1 MFVKRKEILWN
12 KDLNETKRIK
22 VCQKKQFWTV
32 TNCYWIVSTYITHNC
47 WCFNKISLQVIKYF
61 PNRIFFNTELRK
73 VWLRESKAYSIFI
86 VARTFSISN
95 QSVISIVLKINP
107 LLFPLNLFYVK
118 AFVMKILTLQ
128 LLICWTQ
135 LSVIGLTA
143 ELLTF

>member
-1 MFVKRKEILWN
+1 MKLKGLKFVH
-12 KDLNETKRIK
+12 
-22 VCQKKQFWTV
+22 KKQSWTV
-32 TNCYWIVSTYITHNC
+32 TNYYWIVSAYITHNC

-95 QSVISIVLKINP
+95 QSLISIVFKINP
-107 LLFPLNLFYVK
+107 LLFPINLFYVK
-118 AFVMKILTLQ
+118 AFVMKILTWPKQ
-128 LLICWTQ
+128 LLICWKQ